1 VSKPNADE
9 PKLVRAAQRGDQRAR
24 DALVRKYLPL
34 VYNIVGRSL
43 HGYPDIDDVVQETML
58 RIVRDLSAV
67 RNPEG
72 FRSWVGAVAA
82 RQVGT

>member
-1 VSKPNADE
+1 
-9 PKLVRAAQRGDQRAR
+9 
-24 DALVRKYLPL
+24 
-34 VYNIVGRSL
+34 
-43 HGYPDIDDVVQETML
+43 VVQETML